1 MKNRNSN
8 IITTKEQKYKKL
20 DVKEIDVKKYRKKYR
35 SKKYRSKKYR
45 CKKYRSTK
53 KCGSDSKVNNEI
65 RTAFILLCII
75 IL

>member
-1 MKNRNSN
+1 M
-8 IITTKEQKYKKL
+8 YKKL
-20 DVKEIDVKKYRKKYR
+20 DVKEIDVKKYR
-35 SKKYRSKKYR
+35 KKYR

>member
-1 MKNRNSN
+1 M
-8 IITTKEQKYKKL
+8 YKKL
-20 DVKEIDVKKYRKKYR
+20 DVKEIDVKKYR
-35 SKKYRSKKYR
+35 KKYRSKKYR

>member
-45 CKKYRSTK
+45 STK